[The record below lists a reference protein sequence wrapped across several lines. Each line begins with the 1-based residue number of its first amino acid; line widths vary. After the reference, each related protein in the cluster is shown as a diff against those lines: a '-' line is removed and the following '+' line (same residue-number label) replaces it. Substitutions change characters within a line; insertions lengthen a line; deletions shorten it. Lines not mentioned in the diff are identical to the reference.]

1 MQAVCYSESGKIAGP
16 WVQEP
21 EPFLGNNS
29 GHGMLFRTFEGKL
42 LYVVHHEEGNTGRK
56 PQFWEVDDS
65 GDKLVLLKRWYP

>member
-1 MQAVCYSESGKIAGP
+1 
-16 WVQEP
+16 
-21 EPFLGNNS
+21 
-29 GHGMLFRTFEGKL
+29 MLFRTFEGKL